1 MDASLYLEILKVGL
15 LPFLRRVYPNG
26 HCFMQDNNPKH
37 TSAAAREF
45 FAENSINW
53 WKTPP
58 ESPDANPIENLWH
71 ELKVRVVLESRSQA
85 HDPERECQARLLKGR
100 GRSLGT
106 SQHLVPRSSFTHK
119 SLGTRPLMYYCA
131 SYVYSHRRK

>member
-1 MDASLYLEILKVGL
+1 MKDNDLK
-15 LPFLRRVYPNG
+15 
-26 HCFMQDNNPKH
+26 D

-71 ELKVRVVLESRSQA
+71 KLKVRFVLESRSQA
-85 HDPERECQARLLKGR
+85 HDHERECQARFLKGR
-100 GRSLGT
+100 GW
-106 SQHLVPRSSFTHK
+106 

>member
-1 MDASLYLEILKVGL
+1 
-15 LPFLRRVYPNG
+15 
-26 HCFMQDNNPKH
+26 MQDNDPKH

-71 ELKVRVVLESRSQA
+71 ELKVRFVLESRSHA
-85 HDPERECQARLLKGR
+85 RDPERECQARLLKGR

-106 SQHLVPRSSFTHK
+106 SQHLEPRSSFTYE